1 MMRAATFTL
10 RIESDTPIT
19 LTMSDGEQV
28 RLQRALT
35 HAQDIINDFLPEGFY
50 CKIDESGEG
59 VDLAAVE
66 RLEQMGGGA

>member
-10 RIESDTPIT
+10 RVQSDTPIP
-19 LTMSDGEQV
+19 LRGDELEA
-28 RLQRALT
+28 LQRALS
-35 HAQDIINDFLPEGFY
+35 HAEDVVNDALPEGFY

>member
-1 MMRAATFTL
+1 MMRAYTYTL
-10 RIESDTPIT
+10 RIESDTP
-19 LTMSDGEQV
+19 LPLFRHELFA
-28 RLQRALT
+28 LQRALSN
-35 HAQDIINDFLPEGFY
+35 AEDVVNDALPEGFY